1 MPCNIVINLAV
12 RCTALN
18 RPTAMRP
25 DTLPGASSNIG
36 LSAHGI
42 HPYPNLDT
50 VSVLL
55 DDIPAFCSRKTVD
68 S

>member
-1 MPCNIVINLAV
+1 MPCNIVKDLTV
-12 RCTALN
+12 RYTASN

-25 DTLPGASSNIG
+25 GTLPGASSNIG
-36 LSAHGI
+36 LSARGV

-55 DDIPAFCSRKTVD
+55 DGIPAFCSRKTVD

>member
-1 MPCNIVINLAV
+1 MPCNIVMDLAV
-12 RCTALN
+12 RCTAPN

-25 DTLPGASSNIG
+25 GALPGASSNIG

-42 HPYPNLDT
+42 HPYPTLDT
-50 VSVLL
+50 ASVLF
-55 DDIPAFCSRKTVD
+55 DGIPAFCSRKTVD